1 MPPIDFGRRT
11 ALYRFYDAVGRLLY
25 VGIAFDPEERWKEH
39 ANSKPWWPDV
49 ARKEVVWR
57 DTRVA
62 ALNDEAEA
70 IRTEL
75 PLYNVKDSNIPRMTG
90 PRPHGTPR
98 LKPRGWKDRVVR
110 VSNED
115 WSAYQEACDEKGI
128 SRSDDLRMYIKKEVA
143 AYRRR
148 QKDARDVNAARTIAD
163 S

>member
-1 MPPIDFGRRT
+1 MATRDPMP
-11 ALYRFYDAVGRLLY
+11 
-25 VGIAFDPEERWKEH
+25 
-39 ANSKPWWPDV
+39 N
-49 ARKEVVWR
+49 
-57 DTRVA
+57 
-62 ALNDEAEA
+62 
-70 IRTEL
+70 
-75 PLYNVKDSNIPRMTG
+75 
-90 PRPHGTPR
+90 
-98 LKPRGWKDRVVR
+98 RVVR